1 MIAILLATYNGE
13 KYIRDQ
19 IDSILY
25 QSFSAFRLYISDD
38 CSTDKTLDILNEYVK
53 KDNRVHVVS
62 QKENIGHLKNFEYL
76 LRNVKEEIIFLSDQD
91 DVWYNDKIEKTLNFY
106 NHNNVSLVH
115 TDLEVVD
122 QSFKTINKSMFKGR
136 HLIDNKIKGGKF
148 SDYIL
153 ENRATGCTMCFH
165 REILDIALPFSEE
178 MQVHD
183 WWLAICAFKY
193 RGVKVF
199 NEPTIKYRQHD
210 RNTIGYNSLA
220 KLVNLEFK
228 KELMER
234 NSYESY
240 ISRKKDFFKECNN
253 RLDCFNDID
262 VKKVKECNMFFES
275 IHNKRPKLSEYIKI
289 YKEQTFMYKV
299 YSFVLI
305 YVLFKRVN
313 KENV

>member
-19 IDSILY
+19 IDSILC

-91 DVWYNDKIEKTLNFY
+91 DVWYKNKIEKTLNFY
-106 NHNNVSLVH
+106 NQNNVSLVH

-122 QSFKTINKSMFKGR
+122 EKLSLINKSMFKGMN
-136 HLIDNKIKGGKF
+136 LINNRIKGDKF

-165 REILDIALPFSEE
+165 REILDTALPFNKE
-178 MQVHD
+178 MLVHD
-183 WWLAICAFKY
+183 WWLALCAFKY
-193 RGVKVF
+193 RGVKVL
-199 NEPTIKYRQHD
+199 NEPTIKYRQHNQ
-210 RNTIGYNSLA
+210 NTIGYNSLM
-220 KLVNLEFK
+220 KLIIFVFK
-228 KELMER
+228 NELIKR
-234 NSYESY
+234 NSFKIY
-240 ISRKKDFFKECNN
+240 ITKKNEFLSFCNSRPECFNQVDRNMIREYYDFF
-253 RLDCFNDID
+253 
-262 VKKVKECNMFFES
+262 VS
-275 IHNKRPKLSEYIKI
+275 IYKSRPKIIEYIKI
-289 YKEQTFMYKV
+289 YRKQNMIYNI
-299 YSFVLI
+299 YSFYLI
-305 YVLFKRVN
+305 YLGYK
-313 KENV
+313 KH